1 MRRTVF
7 LLTGLFIFLT
17 SLPILAQENTAD
29 FFLGKWN
36 VTVTGTPN
44 GDAKF
49 AVKIENKE
57 NILAA
62 TIIGEDG
69 KNQKVDRVEAK
80 TNTITVYW
88 FAEGYDVYLTMT
100 KKEDG
105 KVEGDLMS
113 MFTAK
118 IEKSAEE

>member
-1 MRRTVF
+1 MKKAF
-7 LLTGLFIFLT
+7 LIIAGIILFVSQLTF
-17 SLPILAQENTAD
+17 AQENNAD

-36 VTVTGTPN
+36 CTVSGTPN

-49 AVKIENKE
+49 VLKVEKNE
-57 NILAA
+57 AA
-62 TIIGEDG
+62 MAAFIIGEDG
-69 KNQKVDRVEAK
+69 KSTKVDRVETKPNA
-80 TNTITVYW
+80 ITVYW
-88 FAEGYDVYLTMT
+88 FAEGYDVYMTVT

-118 IEKSAEE
+118 IERVVE

>member
-1 MRRTVF
+1 MKKAF
-7 LLTGLFIFLT
+7 LIISGIILFASQLTF
-17 SLPILAQENTAD
+17 AQDNAPD

-36 VTVTGTPN
+36 VTVIGTPN

-49 AVKIENKE
+49 VLQVENKE
-57 NILAA
+57 GALTAAIL
-62 TIIGEDG
+62 GEDG
-69 KNQKVDRVEAK
+69 KSQKVDRVETKPNA
-80 TNTITVYW
+80 ITVYW
-88 FAEGYDVYLTMT
+88 FAEGYDVNLTLT

-118 IEKSAEE
+118 IEKVVE

>member
-1 MRRTVF
+1 MKKVILIICGF
-7 LLTGLFIFLT
+7 IPFVSQLTY
-17 SLPILAQENTAD
+17 AQENTSD

-36 VTVTGTPN
+36 VTVIGTPN

-49 AVKIENKE
+49 VLQVENKE
-57 NILAA
+57 GALTAAIL
-62 TIIGEDG
+62 GEDG
-69 KNQKVDRVEAK
+69 KSQKVDRIETKPNA
-80 TNTITVYW
+80 ITVYW
-88 FAEGYDVYLTMT
+88 FAEGYDVYMTMT

-118 IEKSAEE
+118 VEKVAE